1 MNHRFALRAIILAA
15 IVFQVQTAYPCSWA
29 IGYFY
34 QVTCLRGTVVGMNR
48 GWPRW
53 LRQRVA
59 RDNVNLRLYK
69 YRWPL
74 HDRSEMPLVKT
85 VKTDGSG
92 RFDFG
97 ELQEEHYTL
106 VIDWPLEYGGWF
118 DVEINKLSKPLRRRL
133 MFHPYT
139 RTAQVVTS
147 SFRFRNSVA
156 FHRNCCKITIRF
168 KTPDWQLKACKRL
181 ISSTMI

>member
-1 MNHRFALRAIILAA
+1 M
-15 IVFQVQTAYPCSWA
+15 
-29 IGYFY
+29 
-34 QVTCLRGTVVGMNR
+34 
-48 GWPRW
+48 
-53 LRQRVA
+53 RQRVA

-106 VIDWPLEYGGWF
+106 VIDWPSEYGEWF
-118 DVEINKLSKPLRRRL
+118 DVEIKKLSRPTTSVKIDVSPVYPDCTGGHEFIPL
-133 MFHPYT
+133 
-139 RTAQVVTS
+139 QE
-147 SFRFRNSVA
+147 
-156 FHRNCCKITIRF
+156 
-168 KTPDWQLKACKRL
+168 
-181 ISSTMI
+181 